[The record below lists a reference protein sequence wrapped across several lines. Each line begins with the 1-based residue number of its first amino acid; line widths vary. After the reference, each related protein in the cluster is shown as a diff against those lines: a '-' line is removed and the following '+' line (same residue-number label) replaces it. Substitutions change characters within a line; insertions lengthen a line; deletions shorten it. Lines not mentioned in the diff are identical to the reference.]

1 MSANSPTT
9 PNPKRVAAGR
19 RNRLLRKEVTPEGRE
34 RLRQAALTQQPW
46 RFSTGPRT
54 AAGKAASAKNGKR
67 RQKGEQSVREL
78 HATVADMSALIQQMR
93 QVRARIATSA
103 KRSDGVIKN

>member
-1 MSANSPTT
+1 MPPESSR

-19 RNRLLRKEVTPEGRE
+19 LNRAKRGPLTDRGRE
-34 RLRQAALTQQPW
+34 RLRQSALVNRPW

-54 AAGKAASAKNGKR
+54 DAGKDQARTNGRK

-78 HATVADMSALIQQMR
+78 QCEVAEINGLIQ
-93 QVRARIATSA
+93 RI
-103 KRSDGVIKN
+103 KQLF